1 MRWDD
6 IYLQASA
13 TRLGRAEDVQEAV
26 AQGRYRPEESAEDGY
41 LSVSVIDDEA
51 PADLAVSA
59 ARRALER
66 SGTAHRAVDLV
77 VHSSVGFQGIDHWSP
92 AAYIQRRTVGGRA
105 AAVEIKQ
112 ASNGGLAA
120 LDLAAAYLA
129 ARPAPAAA
137 LLTTA
142 DVYQLPVF
150 DRYRSDQGWVRGDGA
165 TGLVLGREPGLARLL
180 STCLSGDSTH
190 EEAHRGGEPWAKA
203 PAERGWPVDLRS
215 RRRAYFLAGH
225 EPAEIGAVILDG
237 IRHVMQTALNDA
249 GVGVGDIA
257 RFAFPHAG
265 RHVARWAFAMD
276 EFGIADDRT
285 TLDWGMTVGHIGAG
299 DQIAGLTHLVETG
312 QVAPGDLVML
322 TGLGAGLTFAS
333 AVLEIQ
339 QRPDWAGERL

>member
-13 TRLGRAEDVQEAV
+13 SRLGRAEDVQEAV
-26 AQGRYRPEESAEDGY
+26 AQGRYDPEECAEDGY
-41 LSVSVIDDEA
+41 LSVSVIDDES

-59 ARRALER
+59 ARSALRR
-66 SGTAHRAVDLV
+66 SGVADRAVDLV
-77 VHSSVGFQGIDHWSP
+77 IHSSVGFQGIDHWSP
-92 AAYIQRRTVGGRA
+92 AAYIQRHTVAGQA

-142 DVYQLPVF
+142 DVYQPPVF
-150 DRYRSDQGWVRGDGA
+150 DRYCSDQGWVRGDGA
-165 TGLVLGREPGLARLL
+165 TALVLGREPGLARLL
-180 STCLSGDSTH
+180 ATCLVGDSTH
-190 EEAHRGGEPWAKA
+190 EEAHRCGEPWAKA
-203 PAERGWPVDLRS
+203 PGERGWPVDLRS
-215 RRRAYFLAGH
+215 RRREYFLGGH
-225 EPAEIGAVILDG
+225 EPAEIGEAIVGG
-237 IRHVMQTALNDA
+237 IRQVMRTGLKDA
-249 GVGVGDIA
+249 GVDVSDIA
-257 RFAFPHAG
+257 RFVFPHAA

-276 EFGIADDRT
+276 EFGIPDDRT

-299 DQIAGLTHLVETG
+299 DQIAGLTHLLETR
-312 QVAPGDLVML
+312 QVAPGDLVLL

-333 AVLEIQ
+333 AVLEIREQ
-339 QRPDWAGERL
+339 PDWAEEQS

>member
-6 IYLQASA
+6 IHLQASA
-13 TRLGRAEDVQEAV
+13 SRLGRAEDVQEAV
-26 AQGRYRPEESAEDGY
+26 AQGRYCPEECAEDGY
-41 LSVSVIDDEA
+41 LSVSVIDDEP
-51 PADLAVSA
+51 PADLAIGA
-59 ARRALER
+59 ARHALER
-66 SGTAHRAVDLV
+66 SGVASWAVDLV

-92 AAYIQRRTVGGRA
+92 AAYIQRHTVAGLA

-142 DVYQLPVF
+142 DTYRLPVF
-150 DRYRSDQGWVRGDGA
+150 DRYRSDQGWLRGDGA
-165 TGLVLGREPGLARLL
+165 TALVLGREPGLARLL
-180 STCLSGDSTH
+180 STCLVGDSTH

-203 PAERGWPVDLRS
+203 PGERGWPVDLRS

-225 EPAEIGAVILDG
+225 EPAEIGGVIQNG
-237 IRHVMQTALNDA
+237 IQHAMRTALEDA
-249 GVGVGDIA
+249 GVGVDDIA

-276 EFGIADDRT
+276 QFGIADDRT
-285 TLDWGMTVGHIGAG
+285 TMDWGMTVGHIGAG
-299 DQIAGLTHLVETG
+299 DQIAGLTHLVETR

-322 TGLGAGLTFAS
+322 TGLGSGLTFAS

-339 QRPDWAGERL
+339 ERPAWAEEQL